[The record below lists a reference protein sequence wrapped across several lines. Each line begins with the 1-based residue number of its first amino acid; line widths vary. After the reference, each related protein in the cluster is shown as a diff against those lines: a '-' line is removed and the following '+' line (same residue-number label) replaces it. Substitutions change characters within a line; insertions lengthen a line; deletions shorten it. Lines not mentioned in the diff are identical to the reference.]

1 MPYFER
7 PFDWNTMTGCQ
18 DCGLEYGCPEWLEA
32 VVPNDI
38 WAKISPTGDSDGLL
52 CITCMARRCAAL
64 GMEDVPMMLAAG
76 VFALEPYR
84 PYSVVEGAWLAS
96 SAGATPDDADA
107 GDGG

>member
-52 CITCMARRCAAL
+52 CITCMAMRCAAL